1 MIKFGRRKES
11 DAEKAPAGAIGK
23 SLEGIEQG
31 GRKQL
36 KGKKLSHNGEKAPS
50 LSKTWTG
57 LMRPSLEKMSAE
69 PEADSEDKLVN
80 ATYLETDH
88 RKGDFPPHFKR
99 LRNEALFRLLPK
111 LDYEA
116 AAKLPREDLVRQLR
130 NVIHNILEEMSLTLN
145 IGEEEGL
152 EVSLVDELLGLGPL
166 EPLLADEHVN
176 DILVNGYGQT
186 FVERRGKLE
195 LTDIQF
201 RGESHVRNI
210 ADRIC
215 TYVGRHV
222 DTASPLVDT
231 RLADGSR
238 VNIIIPP
245 LSLKGTAISIRKFGV
260 KPFTLDSLVENDT
273 LSQQMAVFLKASAA
287 SKLNIMISG
296 GTGSGK
302 TTLLNV
308 MSQMIDK
315 TERIVTIEDSAEL
328 NLQQPHVLPLEAR
341 PRNLEGSGQITIR
354 DLVINALRMRPDRII
369 VGEVR
374 GAEVMDML
382 QAMNTGHEGS
392 MGTVHA
398 NGPKQSLTRLENMAS
413 MSGVAYQPLV
423 LRRQIVEALD
433 LIVQIARMGDGKRR
447 ITSIQELVG
456 IKDGEVQLQEL
467 FNYRFLSRDESG
479 DLSGKFEYSG
489 SLPKSMEKFR
499 LYGYDHEV
507 EEALNDT
514 E

>member
-1 MIKFGRRKES
+1 MLKFGRKKGSNTENG
-11 DAEKAPAGAIGK
+11 PAGAIGK
-23 SLEGIEQG
+23 SLKVIEQG
-31 GRKQL
+31 DKKQVKTKNSSA
-36 KGKKLSHNGEKAPS
+36 KGAKTSS

-57 LMRPSLEKMSAE
+57 LLRPALETASSSQVE
-69 PEADSEDKLVN
+69 DSDDKLIN
-80 ATYLETDH
+80 ATYLESDH
-88 RKGDFPPHFKR
+88 RKGDFPPHFNR
-99 LRNEALFRLLPK
+99 IRNEALFRLLPK

-116 AAKLPREDLVRQLR
+116 AAKLPREDLVLQLR
-130 NVIHNILEEMSLTLN
+130 NVIRSIFEEMHLTLN
-145 IGEEEGL
+145 LGEEEGL

-186 FVERRGKLE
+186 YVERRGKLE

-215 TYVGRHV
+215 SHVGRHV
-222 DTASPLVDT
+222 DTASPVVDT

-238 VNIIIPP
+238 VNIVIPP

-260 KPFTLDSLVENDT
+260 KPFTLDSLVENET
-273 LSQQMAVFLKASAA
+273 LSQQMAIFLKAAAA
-287 SKLNIMISG
+287 SKFNIMISG

-308 MSQMIDK
+308 MSQMIDEA
-315 TERIVTIEDSAEL
+315 ERIVTIEDSAEL

-341 PRNLEGSGQITIR
+341 PRNLEGGGQITIR

-413 MSGVAYQPLV
+413 MSGINYQPLA
-423 LRRQIVEALD
+423 LRRQLVEALD

-447 ITSIQELVG
+447 ITSIQEVVG
-456 IKDGEVQLQEL
+456 VKDGEIQLREL
-467 FNYRFLSRDESG
+467 FNYHFLSRDESG
-479 DLSGKFEYSG
+479 GLSGKFEYSG
-489 SLPKSMEKFR
+489 ILPQGMDKFR
-499 LYGYDHEV
+499 MFGYDHEV
-507 EEALNDT
+507 EEALNAA